1 VLRIIAIPLPG
12 PYTAVWVLA
21 FLLFIMEILLALSYD
36 REDSLGKVGLIVL
49 AYFTYC
55 QLWIVVV
62 ARALWLDFVKREKRT
77 WVKTVR
83 FDRRPT
89 HS

>member
-1 VLRIIAIPLPG
+1 L
-12 PYTAVWVLA
+12 LA
-21 FLLFIMEILLALSYD
+21 FLLFIMEIFLALSYD
-36 REDSLGKVGLIVL
+36 REDSLGKIGLIVL

-55 QLWIVVV
+55 QFWIVVV
-62 ARALWLDFVKREKRT
+62 ARALWLDFVKREERT